1 MAKVSFA
8 NVQDAPVVAPP
19 ADVVGKVETRGMFA
33 RDKDP
38 LQLRY
43 HRLEAG
49 AKITFK
55 GAPSDKT
62 IFVWKGE
69 VEGGGWRMEPR
80 SSAVIEYGTSLTVT
94 AGKDGAEVL
103 EFTPKE
109 RSADDRAGGHIQL
122 MPNENVNRTIST
134 GGAKKAGM
142 ALHFNAH
149 SPTNKVWLHENEY
162 WDADAETSLHSHSE
176 DEVMFIT
183 RGSMRVGNK
192 IYGEGS
198 ALSVAANTIYGF
210 FSGPDGLAFVNF
222 RNSSPTYTTADGKT
236 KLDEADLWRKA
247 CGDPKPLSPR

>member
-8 NVQDAPVVAPP
+8 TVDSSPVVAP
-19 ADVVGKVETRGMFA
+19 ANEVAGNVETRGLFA

-38 LQLRY
+38 LQLR
-43 HRLEAG
+43 HHHLQPG
-49 AKITFK
+49 AKIHFK
-55 GAPSDKT
+55 GKPSDKV

-69 VEGGGWRMEPR
+69 VEAGGARKEPR
-80 SSAVIEYGTSLTVT
+80 SSAIVEYGSDLTVT
-94 AGKDGAEVL
+94 AGKEGAQIL

-109 RSADDRAGGHIQL
+109 RSGDDRAGGHVHL

-142 ALHFNAH
+142 ALHANAH
-149 SPTNKVWLHENEY
+149 CPTCKVWLHENEY

-176 DEVMFIT
+176 DEVMFVT
-183 RGSMRVGNK
+183 KGSMRVGNK
-192 IYGEGS
+192 IYPEGS